1 MLCVLG
7 FGVKILKKKKQ
18 IILKV
23 IKTKSKEKT
32 RNHEISYEVHHL

>member
-7 FGVKILKKKKQ
+7 FGVKILKKQ

>member
-7 FGVKILKKKKQ
+7 FGVKILKKKQ

-23 IKTKSKEKT
+23 IKTKSKEKP

>member
-7 FGVKILKKKKQ
+7 FGVKIFKKKQ

-23 IKTKSKEKT
+23 FKTKSKEKT